1 MSESTLPTTYFEEE
15 LRLAGENES
24 KVQSRFNTLAV
35 ARIAAFV
42 GVVAS
47 VWLWNAA
54 DQPRWGLLTLVAGV
68 AFLVLMRLQQAARR
82 QRDFYRNLQLINRD
96 ELGRLSFKF
105 QRPETGEQYLD
116 PLHSYAIDL
125 DIFGKHSLFRLLNRT
140 RTDEGSRRL
149 AHWLSRPAPLEEVL
163 MRQEALPEFKQNAQG
178 RQAWE
183 ATALLH
189 EHASQQ
195 VGVLRA
201 WATEQM
207 SLDLQKSLRWRW
219 WPVVTVALGVLAL
232 TTPLP
237 SWPFWLSLVWQGM
250 LLKRFNAG
258 IQSLTSRTTAL
269 GQTLLA
275 YADLLQLANAAP
287 YRSRWWQQ
295 RADVIKDAPAAIR
308 TLGGW
313 FARLDYRLHP
323 FFIIFVGIPFLFDL
337 HCLVALEKWKKA
349 HRAEL
354 DNWLNALAD
363 TEAMNSL
370 AGYAFSKPEYTLP
383 QVVWEENIRIEATQ
397 LGHPLIPESQRV
409 SNDFSMTGTGHTILV
424 TGSNMS
430 GKSTFLRTVGLNIV
444 LAQTGSVVCAEAFTC
459 APVQVFSSMR
469 TQDSLVENTS
479 SFYAELKR
487 LRQLLELAGSR
498 STGRPSASD
507 NTRPLPVFYLLDEI
521 LKGTNSADRHR
532 GAEALIKQLHPMQA
546 SGMVST
552 HDLELGQWGATESF
566 VQNFHFRSDVQDGK
580 LHFDYKLHEG
590 ICQSFNA
597 SELMRMMGIDV
608 RGNTESK
615 PF

>member
-1 MSESTLPTTYFEEE
+1 MPASTSPTAYFEEQ
-15 LRLAGENES
+15 LRLAGENE
-24 KVQSRFNTLAV
+24 KKAQSHFNTLAI

-47 VWLWNAA
+47 VWLWNA
-54 DQPRWGLLTLVAGV
+54 DGGYSWGLLTLVAGV
-68 AFLVLMRLQQAARR
+68 AFLVLMRRQQAARR
-82 QRDFYRNLQLINRD
+82 QRDYFRNLQTINRD
-96 ELGRLSFKF
+96 ELGRLDFKF
-105 QRPETGEQYLD
+105 QRPETGESYLD

-125 DIFGKHSLFRLLNRT
+125 DIFGKHSLYRLLNRT

-149 AHWLSRPAPLEEVL
+149 ALWLSRPAALEEVL
-163 MRQEALPEFKQNAQG
+163 MRQEALQEFDKNAEG
-178 RQAWE
+178 RQTWE

-201 WATEQM
+201 WATEEM
-207 SLDLQKSLRWRW
+207 APDLQKSLRWRW
-219 WPVVTVALGVLAL
+219 WPVVTVVLGVLAL

-237 SWPFWLSLVWQGM
+237 AWPFWLSLVWQGI

-295 RADVIKDAPAAIR
+295 RADVIKNAPEAIR

-337 HCLVALEKWKKA
+337 HCLAALEKWKKS

-354 DNWLNALAD
+354 DSWLNALAD

-370 AGYAFSKPEYTLP
+370 AGLAFAQPYYTLP
-383 QVVWEENIRIEATQ
+383 QVVWEESIRIEATQ

-409 SNDFSMTGTGHTILV
+409 SNDFFMAGTGHTILV

-430 GKSTFLRTVGLNIV
+430 GKSTFLRTVGLNLV
-444 LAQTGSVVCAEAFTC
+444 LAQTGSVVCANAFTC

-487 LRQLLELAGSR
+487 LRQLLQLAGR
-498 STGRPSASD
+498 HSASD
-507 NTRPLPVFYLLDEI
+507 NTPSLPIFYLLDEI

-580 LHFDYKLHEG
+580 LYFDYKLHEG
-590 ICQSFNA
+590 ICKSFNA
-597 SELMRMMGIDV
+597 SELMRMMGIEV
-608 RGNTESK
+608 G
-615 PF
+615 